1 MYQVFNDAKDAH
13 NKLLKLLPV
22 EEKEKHDVWFKA
34 KLLSANAFSQTC
46 KNIEH
51 V

>member
-22 EEKEKHDVWFKA
+22 EEKHDVWFKA

-46 KNIEH
+46 KKIEH